1 MSRMLPL
8 SIVLLLALAAVPA
21 AEAGPIIYFDT
32 YRSLNIDGTLFET
45 TATGSWYA
53 SGGDGPTRLQN
64 STIGELRIDPGGHP
78 YELTWAS
85 AGLFANRFQAAN
97 LSTSLMTSFL
107 LDSPYTANLDAFASA
122 RNDGYAEGFL
132 FDDNTQTMLAQIIV
146 DEGTARLRYD
156 GVLEPGMYSYYLF
169 AQLNT
174 PGGASDHQAQF
185 GGDLELTPFTPVPE
199 PGTMTLVGLGLA
211 AAWRARRRSGSA

>member
-1 MSRMLPL
+1 MSRTLPV
-8 SIVLLLALAAVPA
+8 SIALLLALASVPV

-32 YRSLNIDGTLFET
+32 YRSLSIDGTLLET

-53 SGGDGPTRLQN
+53 SGGDGATRIHY
-64 STIGELRIDPGGHP
+64 SIIGEPRTDPAGHP
-78 YELTWAS
+78 YEVTWAN
-85 AGLFANRFQAAN
+85 AGLFANRFQPAN
-97 LSTSLMTSFL
+97 LSTDLMTSFL
-107 LDSPYTANLDAFASA
+107 LDSPYTADLDAFVST

-132 FDDNTQTMLAQIIV
+132 FNGNTQTMLAQIIA
-146 DEGTARLRYD
+146 DEGTARLRYN
-156 GVLEPGMYSYYLF
+156 GVLEPGMYTYYLF

-174 PGGASDHQAQF
+174 PGNANDHQAQF

-211 AAWRARRRSGSA
+211 AAWRARRRKRSA